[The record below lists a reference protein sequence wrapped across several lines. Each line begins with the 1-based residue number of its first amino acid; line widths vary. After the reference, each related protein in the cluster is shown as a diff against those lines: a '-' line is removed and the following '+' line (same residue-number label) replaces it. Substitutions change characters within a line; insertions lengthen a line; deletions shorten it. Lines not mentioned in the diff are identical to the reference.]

1 MPKLVYFIASTFDG
15 FIADPA
21 GADPSGPDGFF
32 LIERDYLDHLVEEY
46 PETIPGHMRQVLGI
60 RAENKHFDAVVMGRR
75 TYEIGVE
82 VGITNP
88 YPHLRQYVVSQTMA
102 ERPDPA
108 VEVIGTDPVAAVRE
122 LKRADGRDIWLC
134 GGGKLAGVLRL
145 EIDEVVVKLHPVAV
159 GSGVPLFDAAFQPIR
174 FQLAGSHTC
183 PSGVLFL
190 TYARAGS

>member
-108 VEVIGTDPVAAVRE
+108 VEVIGTDPVAALRE
-122 LKRADGRDIWLC
+122 LKRADGRDIWLG
-134 GGGKLAGVLRL
+134 GGGKLAGVLRS